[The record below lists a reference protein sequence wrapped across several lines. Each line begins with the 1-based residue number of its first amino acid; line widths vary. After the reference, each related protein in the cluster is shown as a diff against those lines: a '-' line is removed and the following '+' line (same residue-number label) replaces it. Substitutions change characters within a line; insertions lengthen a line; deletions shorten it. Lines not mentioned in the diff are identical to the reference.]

1 MSAQR
6 ACVGRVLPLACSH
19 GKSSGPVRP
28 LPDCAILVPPVHD
41 GGLGSRLRVFPKPPT
56 EAAFAFHALA
66 DPNVADGEAAS
77 NLGGDA

>member
-1 MSAQR
+1 M
-6 ACVGRVLPLACSH
+6 
-19 GKSSGPVRP
+19 RP

-41 GGLGSRLRVFPKPPT
+41 GGLGSRIRVFLKAAPL